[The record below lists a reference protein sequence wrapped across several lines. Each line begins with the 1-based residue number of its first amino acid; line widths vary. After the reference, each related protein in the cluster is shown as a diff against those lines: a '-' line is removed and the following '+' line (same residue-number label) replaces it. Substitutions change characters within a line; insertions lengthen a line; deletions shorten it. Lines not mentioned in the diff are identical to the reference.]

1 MSGPGEQAGREAGG
15 LVEKADGV
23 ENADGA
29 EKAGGTGETAGG
41 GASPLQVI
49 RAVLWSF
56 IGIRKSSGYADDVA
70 KIRPVQ
76 VIIAGVFVAALFVGS
91 LVVLVKFLTAK

>member
-1 MSGPGEQAGREAGG
+1 VSKPVPEVRP
-15 LVEKADGV
+15 KAS
-23 ENADGA
+23 A
-29 EKAGGTGETAGG
+29 
-41 GASPLQVI
+41 LQVM

-70 KIRPVQ
+70 KIRPAQ
-76 VIIAGVFVAALFVGS
+76 VIVAGLLAAAVFVGS

>member
-1 MSGPGEQAGREAGG
+1 MSEHGDSGGAGRGEAEKNQAGEGPQA
-15 LVEKADGV
+15 K
-23 ENADGA
+23 
-29 EKAGGTGETAGG
+29 
-41 GASPLQVI
+41 ASPLQVL

-70 KIRPVQ
+70 KIKPVQ
-76 VIIAGVFVAALFVGS
+76 VIIAGVLVAALFVGS

>member
-1 MSGPGEQAGREAGG
+1 MSDAAKP
-15 LVEKADGV
+15 VEKQ
-23 ENADGA
+23 
-29 EKAGGTGETAGG
+29 EKASA
-41 GASPLQVI
+41 LQVL

-76 VIIAGVFVAALFVGS
+76 AIVAGLIVAALFVGS
-91 LVVLVKFLTAK
+91 LVVLVRFLTAK

>member
-1 MSGPGEQAGREAGG
+1 VSEAGEPEG
-15 LVEKADGV
+15 KSDAGSSV
-23 ENADGA
+23 
-29 EKAGGTGETAGG
+29 KAG
-41 GASPLQVI
+41 PLQVF

-56 IGIRKSSGYADDVA
+56 IGIRKGSGYADDVA

-76 VIIAGVFVAALFVGS
+76 AIVAGLIVAALFVAS